1 MSDIQYKSVS
11 ESETTLT
18 ELMIPSYTNFGG
30 KIHGGLL
37 LSLMDKIA
45 YVTATKH
52 SDHYCVTVAIEG
64 VEFLSPVEVGD
75 LLSIKASVNY
85 VGNTTMIIGMR
96 VDSFNTRT
104 GESRY
109 TNSCYFTMAA
119 KNDDGT
125 LKNVQGLIIS
135 NKQELIRFCEGRLIR
150 EMSLKKRAALKS
162 DLDGMSAEQMSDL
175 CKNENCKINNKL

>member
-1 MSDIQYKSVS
+1 MSDIQFKSVS

-96 VDSFNTRT
+96 VEALNPRT
-104 GESRY
+104 KQLRH

-119 KNDDGT
+119 KNDDGELVT
-125 LKNVQGLIIS
+125 VPGLIIE
-135 NKQELIRFCEGRLIR
+135 NETQLRRFAEA
-150 EMSLKKRAALKS
+150 KALKRLS
-162 DLDGMSAEQMSDL
+162 VEKRQMLKSNFNHKDNREL
-175 CKNENCKINNKL
+175 MIEFANEKCKITF